1 MNEEAFARIVP
12 QLRCCAI
19 KAGRRVGATETEAE
33 DIAQDVMLRLWQMRN
48 DLGRFVSLE
57 GLVARMAHNL
67 TLNLRRAGNAKTIGN
82 SETACIADVQLSPS
96 DVLEA
101 KENLEWLERRINDL
115 PTTEYTILYMR
126 QVEQRSNEEISH
138 LLGIAS
144 TSVST
149 LLARARRR
157 LLEDI
162 KRRKGR

>member
-1 MNEEAFARIVP
+1 
-12 QLRCCAI
+12 
-19 KAGRRVGATETEAE
+19 
-33 DIAQDVMLRLWQMRN
+33 
-48 DLGRFVSLE
+48 
-57 GLVARMAHNL
+57 MAHNL

-82 SETACIADVQLSPS
+82 SETACVADVQLSPS

-101 KENLEWLERRINDL
+101 KENLEWLERKIKDL

-126 QVEQRSNEEISH
+126 QVEQRPNEEISH

>member
-1 MNEEAFARIVP
+1 MNEEAFAQIVP
-12 QLRCCAI
+12 RLRRCAI
-19 KAGRRVGATETEAE
+19 RAGRRVGATETEAE

-57 GLVARMAHNL
+57 GLVARMHNL
-67 TLNLRRAGNAKTIGN
+67 TLNLHRAGNAKTIGN
-82 SETACIADVQLSPS
+82 SETACVADVQLSPS

-101 KENLEWLERRINDL
+101 KENLEWLERKIKDL

-126 QVEQRSNEEISH
+126 QVEQRPNEEISH